1 MSAEV
6 PKKPPMG
13 GGAPLKRTPPK
24 PSAAPP
30 AKPGK
35 TQAQKPS
42 SGRPV
47 QKPVPAAARATPSAH
62 KPATPVAAA
71 KTDVETAE
79 NPAGKPAKTLAV
91 EIDGVPLPD
100 EDAVAVWRR
109 FSEWM
114 EEKNDLKGFAAE
126 EGVASV
132 KPTVKNGRPTLLVTN

>member
-1 MSAEV
+1 MSADP
-6 PKKPPMG
+6 PKKPMG
-13 GGAPLKRTPPK
+13 GGAPLKR
-24 PSAAPP
+24 AP
-30 AKPGK
+30 A
-35 TQAQKPS
+35 
-42 SGRPV
+42 
-47 QKPVPAAARATPSAH
+47 KPVPAA
-62 KPATPVAAA
+62 
-71 KTDVETAE
+71 
-79 NPAGKPAKTLAV
+79 NPPGKPAKPAKTAQPAVPTARSAAPAKPAPRPPAQAARSAPPARRAEPPPATAKPAKALAV